1 MHDVDSKVKM
11 ILDEETLLSDF
22 TFRIVCECFP
32 DFPSYIISVITG
44 DDVDV
49 EHVRTQVRIMNPG
62 GRDII
67 ADVLVYAKD
76 GCVYD
81 IEPNSYREGES
92 VERGLYHT
100 HLLGAKMLA
109 PASAWQERKRCCVIM
124 LNKHDVM
131 GEGRQ
136 IIRIEALDTES
147 GKRVSEKDALLF
159 MVFVSAQGKES
170 ERDALFR
177 DLSVKYSQQSMMLP
191 KTKKVVEYLKERG
204 VRNSMYDYI
213 KAYFAEELAEG
224 RAKSM
229 AEGRAEGIAEGK
241 REATVSNAKA
251 MLFDGLPAD
260 RVARILGLSLD
271 EIENIRKEA

>member
-1 MHDVDSKVKM
+1 MHCYS
-11 ILDEETLLSDF
+11 
-22 TFRIVCECFP
+22 
-32 DFPSYIISVITG
+32 
-44 DDVDV
+44 
-49 EHVRTQVRIMNPG
+49 
-62 GRDII
+62 
-67 ADVLVYAKD
+67 
-76 GCVYD
+76 
-81 IEPNSYREGES
+81 
-92 VERGLYHT
+92 
-100 HLLGAKMLA
+100 
-109 PASAWQERKRCCVIM
+109 
-124 LNKHDVM
+124 
-131 GEGRQ
+131 
-136 IIRIEALDTES
+136 
-147 GKRVSEKDALLF
+147 
-159 MVFVSAQGKES
+159 QGKES
-170 ERDALFR
+170 ERDVLFR